1 MITPLNLLTV
11 FTGMKTAQKNRKD
24 AILAADLEL
33 RNRMK
38 STAFEY
44 KLKADIEKLKADIAS
59 SADNADMFSE
69 KLVYENSENPS
80 MNYNFG
86 IPKFYTGDKK
96 ASLEKEA
103 EAGMKFFNQ
112 NMDTITKIF
121 AGTNDAHKKTIINH
135 LIPAQSLWMRS
146 NNYIENGKEFKG
158 NLATVA
164 PIMATNALG
173 KEFLKYS
180 IAPIENL
187 QDFIT
192 ATTEAAKKISLNTGV
207 SQENLSISI
216 EENENGQTVANATV
230 HEDADAAKVMQEVKL
245 FATDFVKEGKAKN
258 PRFLIQF
265 KDIPDVTNTDKT
277 STAVDHENFLV
288 QAYNL
293 YGRIPDLDGKSFFQ
307 AMHETI
313 DPNAKNKI
321 DLSEDE
327 MLNFKNLIESNYI
340 QIGDVVDA
348 LAPFVNSKVHNT
360 EYFTETSSGLF
371 KGITNRNLGDAKI
384 GLEGAAAVRK
394 TMGAIINLMG
404 PEEFNAWID
413 ANPRDAYLFRDYDAE
428 GGQTTRMTGQSL
440 KIAGAFA
447 ALPENAKNLYKTA
460 IDFYNAYRNVEKP
473 EDIGNDYYFGQQEQG
488 FLDIYENNPDSELVA
503 EAARKHGQ
511 SVKEF
516 IKQEEIARNK
526 IKARLVKINKLDQV
540 NAQAA
545 FLTYTLAY
553 QYASF
558 LQGGTGGRTISDQ
571 DIENMLNMFNQRGF
585 TTIGGSLS
593 GFAQALKLTHNA
605 SGLLRHLNSTDP
617 QKFIAATW
625 VYQNLKDDFE
635 PTAKRAFREY
645 MDLGLGTGIGTLEG
659 GSKDDKA
666 TQPEAET
673 SSAFVVLVEGDPI
686 LKANPNLK
694 VGQMMPTSEYNKML
708 KGSQQTSTTGE
719 NIDKTYKLELDREG
733 IEERLKEKGGYEK
746 IINMLGLNEM
756 SDSMGEEG
764 LIKFLLENKGK
775 ELIVNKDGMYGGF
788 VGE

>member
-11 FTGMKTAQKNRKD
+11 FTGMKTAQKDRKD
-24 AILAADLEL
+24 KLLTADLEL

-38 STAFEY
+38 AANYEY
-44 KLKADIEKLKADIAS
+44 GLKANLEEFKASIANS
-59 SADNADMFSE
+59 VENADMFSE

-96 ASLEKEA
+96 ASLGKEA

-164 PIMATNALG
+164 PTMASNALG
-173 KEFLKYS
+173 KEFLKFS
-180 IAPIENL
+180 ITPIEDL
-187 QDFIT
+187 QGFMT
-192 ATTEAAKKISLNTGV
+192 AATEAAKNISLNTGV
-207 SQENLSISI
+207 SQENLSVII
-216 EENENGQTVANATV
+216 EENESGQTVANTTVHKDANTATV
-230 HEDADAAKVMQEVKL
+230 MQQVKT
-245 FATDFVKEGKAKN
+245 FATDFVPNEQAKN
-258 PRFLIQF
+258 PRFLVQF
-265 KDIPDVTNTDKT
+265 KDVPDVTGADKT

-293 YGRIPDLDGKSFFQ
+293 YGKIPGLEGKAFFQ

-313 DPNAKNKI
+313 DPNAKNSI
-321 DLSEDE
+321 DLSEAE
-327 MLNFKNLIESNYI
+327 MLNFRNLVQANYI

-348 LAPFVNSKVHNT
+348 VAPFVNSKLYN
-360 EYFTETSSGLF
+360 EKYFSDTTAGLF
-371 KGITNRNLGDAKI
+371 KSTTDRNLGDARI

-394 TMGAIINLMG
+394 TMSAIINLMNE
-404 PEEFNAWID
+404 EEFNSWLD
-413 ANPRDAYLFRDYDAE
+413 TNPRDAYLFRDYDAE
-428 GGQTTRMTGQSL
+428 GKQTTRMTGKSL
-440 KIAGAFA
+440 QIAGALA

-460 IDFYNAYRNVEKP
+460 LDFYDAYRGVEKS

-488 FLDIYENNPDSELVA
+488 FIDIYENNPESELVA
-503 EAARKHGQ
+503 EAAKKQGQ
-511 SVKEF
+511 SVKQF
-516 IKQEEIARNK
+516 IKQEKLARDK

-605 SGLLRHLNSTDP
+605 SGLLRHLNSNDP
-617 QKFIAATW
+617 QKFVAATW

-635 PTAKRAFREY
+635 PSAKRAFREY
-645 MDLGLGTGIGTLEG
+645 MDLDLGTGVGTL
-659 GSKDDKA
+659 GSKSEIDKA
-666 TQPEAET
+666 AKLENET
-673 SSAFVVLVEGDPI
+673 PSAFVVITENDPI

-694 VGQMMPTSEYNKML
+694 AGDMIPSLKYNEML
-708 KGSQQTSTTGE
+708 KGSQQTSTTQ
-719 NIDKTYKLELDREG
+719 KTLKLEGYDANSITEETYQDLLNVTGLDDMGLEK
-733 IEERLKEKGGYEK
+733 LK
-746 IINMLGLNEM
+746 
-756 SDSMGEEG
+756 
-764 LIKFLLENKGK
+764 KFLLENKGK
-775 ELIVNKDGMYGGF
+775 TIKFNEDNTYGGF

>member
-33 RNRMK
+33 RNRIK
-38 STAFEY
+38 STAYEY

-86 IPKFYTGDKK
+86 IPKFFTGDEK

-121 AGTNDAHKKTIINH
+121 AGTNDAHKKAVINH

-146 NNYIENGKEFKG
+146 NNYIENGKEFRG

-164 PIMATNALG
+164 PTMASNALG
-173 KEFLKYS
+173 KEFLKFS
-180 IAPIENL
+180 TTPIDDL
-187 QDFIT
+187 QGFMT
-192 ATTEAAKKISLNTGV
+192 AATEAAKSISLNTGV
-207 SQENLSISI
+207 SQNNLSVII
-216 EENENGQTVANATV
+216 EQNENGQTVANATV
-230 HEDADAAKVMQEVKL
+230 HKDANTATVMQQVKT
-245 FATDFVKEGKAKN
+245 FATDFVSNEQAKN
-258 PRFLIQF
+258 PRFLIQY
-265 KDIPDVTNTDKT
+265 KDIPDFTGADKT

-288 QAYNL
+288 KAYNL
-293 YGRIPDLDGKSFFQ
+293 YEKIPGLEGKAFFQ

-313 DPNAKNKI
+313 DPNAKNNI
-321 DLSEDE
+321 DLSETE
-327 MLNFKNLIESNYI
+327 MLNFKNIAQASYI

-348 LAPFVNSKVHNT
+348 IAPFVNSKLYN
-360 EYFTETSSGLF
+360 EKYFTETSAGLF
-371 KGITNRNLGDAKI
+371 KSITDRNLGDARI

-394 TMGAIINLMG
+394 TMSAIINLMS
-404 PEEFNAWID
+404 PEEFNAWLD

-428 GGQTTRMTGQSL
+428 GRQTTRMTGQSL
-440 KIAGAFA
+440 RITGNLA
-447 ALPENAKNLYKTA
+447 ALPENFRNLYKTA
-460 IDFYNAYRNVEKP
+460 LDFYNAYKGVEKP
-473 EDIGNDYYFGQQEQG
+473 EDIGNDYYFGQEQG
-488 FLDIYENNPDSELVA
+488 FLDIYENNPNSELVA
-503 EAARKHGQ
+503 EAAKKHGQ

-516 IKQEEIARNK
+516 IKQEEIAREK

-540 NAQAA
+540 NAQAG

-571 DIENMLNMFNQRGF
+571 DIENMLNMFNQKGF

-617 QKFIAATW
+617 QKFVAATW
-625 VYQNLKDDFE
+625 IYQNFKDEFE
-635 PTAKRAFREY
+635 PTADRAFREY
-645 MDLGLGTGIGTLEG
+645 MDLSLGTGVGTL
-659 GSKDDKA
+659 GSKVKDDK
-666 TQPEAET
+666 TTKAET
-673 SSAFVVLVEGDPI
+673 ETPSAFVVLVEGDPI

-694 VGQMMPTSEYNKML
+694 VGQRIPASEYNKML
-708 KGSQQTSTTGE
+708 KGSQQTSTTGG

-733 IEERLKEKGGYEK
+733 IEKRLKEKGGYEK

-764 LIKFLLENKGK
+764 LIKFLLDNKDK